1 MMRRSLS
8 AIAALVLTVSVGHAA
23 GVVEAGDKL
32 LASIESLIKRSK
44 TEKLSSSELNQLH
57 SLVVQAEDKVMPS
70 WRGASLDEIAKSK
83 TGQLWKEGNTAIL
96 DQVQRTVAQSVR
108 QQYLNVTS
116 GIAQVRVR

>member
-44 TEKLSSSELNQLH
+44 TEKLSSGELNQLH

-96 DQVQRTVAQSVR
+96 DQVQRTVAHEIAHFF
-108 QQYLNVTS
+108 
-116 GIAQVRVR
+116 GISDERLEALGLD